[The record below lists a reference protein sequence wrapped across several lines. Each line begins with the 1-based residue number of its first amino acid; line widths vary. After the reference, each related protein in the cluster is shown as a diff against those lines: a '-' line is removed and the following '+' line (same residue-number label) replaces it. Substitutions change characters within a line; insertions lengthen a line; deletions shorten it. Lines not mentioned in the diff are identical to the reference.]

1 MNSGTSPSPS
11 GSRRFRIVF
20 ADGAAYRVQGLR
32 PLESILQP
40 IVLKFIIL
48 CVLLYI
54 LLQRRPHL
62 ASMDWWFEAMLWL
75 SIMVTTVSWLVLS
88 ITIGRWLMERN
99 IISLIYT
106 PLISMPLILWNEAIG
121 QILISAVS
129 GQPVGPLSEI
139 MPFVM
144 RDILVI
150 LLLDIQFGSFVA
162 PLHPLFRRVDLAA
175 DDTHPLP
182 PALPQA
188 PSPIMAESRPQAV
201 SAAVPNAAAF
211 IVGSVDSPDQLS
223 PPQENASSP
232 ATPPPE
238 TPPSSSPL
246 PSSIELD
253 GRLVMLSDI
262 MLVTAEDHY
271 VRVQT
276 VDRQFLIRGKFSSFT
291 GNLGEGLGIQA
302 SRSAW
307 IGAAFIGTAHRTPDY
322 RIILTTSDRQE
333 IEVARSRRSE
343 VLDFLRR
350 CGIEVSRSG
359 PPAMPAAG

>member
-11 GSRRFRIVF
+11 GSHRFRIVF
-20 ADGAAYRVQGLR
+20 ADGAAYRVEGLR

-54 LLQRRPHL
+54 LLQRRPHFET
-62 ASMDWWFEAMLWL
+62 MDWWFEAMLWL
-75 SIMVTTVSWLVLS
+75 AIIVTTVCWLILS
-88 ITIGRWLMERN
+88 VAIGRWLMERN

-106 PLISMPLILWNEAIG
+106 PLISMPLILWNEGIG

-129 GQPVGPLSEI
+129 GQPVGPLSAI

-175 DDTHPLP
+175 DDTHPSP
-182 PALPQA
+182 PALHQA
-188 PSPIMAESRPQAV
+188 PSPIVADSRPQAV
-201 SAAVPNAAAF
+201 SPTARNAAAF
-211 IVGSVDSPDQLS
+211 IAGPQDSPDQLS
-223 PPQENASSP
+223 PLQDDFSSP
-232 ATPPPE
+232 AIPSPE
-238 TPPSSSPL
+238 TPPASSPL

-253 GRLVMLSDI
+253 GRMVMLSDI

-307 IGAAFIGTAHRTPDY
+307 IGAAYISAAHRTPDY
-322 RIILTTSDRQE
+322 RIILTTADRQE
-333 IEVARSRRSE
+333 IEVARSRRSD

-359 PPAMPAAG
+359 PPAMPTDG

>member
-11 GSRRFRIVF
+11 GSHRFRIVF
-20 ADGAAYRVQGLR
+20 ADGAAYRVEGLR
-32 PLESILQP
+32 PLESVLQP

-62 ASMDWWFEAMLWL
+62 ESMEWWFEAMLWL
-75 SIMVTTVSWLVLS
+75 SVLVTTVSWLILS
-88 ITIGRWLMERN
+88 VAIGRWLMNRN

-106 PLISMPLILWNEAIG
+106 PMISIPLVLWNEAIG
-121 QILISAVS
+121 QILISAAS

-139 MPFVM
+139 MPFLM

-150 LLLDIQFGSFVA
+150 LLLDIQFGSFIA
-162 PLHPLFRRVDLAA
+162 PLHPLFRRVDLAT
-175 DDTHPLP
+175 DGTSPFP
-182 PALPQA
+182 PALHEA
-188 PSPIMAESRPQAV
+188 PVTIAAEPRPQTA
-201 SAAVPNAAAF
+201 SATVRNPAAA
-211 IVGSVDSPDQLS
+211 SAPPPDSPDQVS
-223 PPQENASSP
+223 PPQDHV
-232 ATPPPE
+232 PPPE
-238 TPPSSSPL
+238 LPSEEAPPPGAPL

-253 GRLVMLSDI
+253 GRTVMLSDI
-262 MLVTAEDHY
+262 VLVTAEDHY

-291 GNLGEGLGIQA
+291 GNLGEDLGIQA

-307 IGAAFIGTAHRTPDY
+307 IGAAFISAAHRTPDY
-322 RIILTTSDRQE
+322 RIILTTVDRQE
-333 IEVARSRRSE
+333 IEVARSRRSD

-359 PPAMPAAG
+359 PPAMPAGG